1 METVKQ
7 NEAIYHSMIAH
18 KKTWMSLIRFKKSNK
33 TNMKIWQQTKHL
45 FNVLIGIIQSWLL
58 GLKIYKIL
66 NLYGLH
72 AKIYIKSM
80 ISAYMM
86 IIVIIRLN
94 MKPCKIKSVA
104 NYLKVKIDGLITE
117 IDLVKNMDVMKV
129 GRP

>member
-1 METVKQ
+1 
-7 NEAIYHSMIAH
+7 
-18 KKTWMSLIRFKKSNK
+18 
-33 TNMKIWQQTKHL
+33 
-45 FNVLIGIIQSWLL
+45 
-58 GLKIYKIL
+58 
-66 NLYGLH
+66 
-72 AKIYIKSM
+72 M

-94 MKPCKIKSVA
+94 MKPFKIKSVA